1 MKEDLSRRNFISKT
15 AAGLA
20 GMVVASRASSMSA
33 ASYQRVIGLDRI
45 HPVQRLD
52 CGGSA

>member
-20 GMVVASRASSMSA
+20 GMAVASRASSMSA
-33 ASYQRVIGLDRI
+33 ASYKHIIGLDRI
-45 HPVQRLD
+45 NPVQRLA
-52 CGGSA
+52 CGGST